1 MLHPNK
7 RGRPKGSARKNSSD
21 ETKLPGDIT
30 FPLTSFSL
38 TVTKNKGDIRYQLL
52 PIIAD
57 FVNEFCRRG
66 GKTSENFEIINNN
79 VNYLLI
85 RCCIYRGW

>member
-1 MLHPNK
+1 MIFHIFQYVLSNIILYYLEDKPHPNK
-7 RGRPKGSARKNSSD
+7 RGRPKGPLLSARKNTSE

-38 TVTKNKGDIRYQLL
+38 TVTKNKGDISDQLL

-57 FVNEFCRRG
+57 FVNEFCTRG
-66 GKTSENFEIINNN
+66 S
-79 VNYLLI
+79 
-85 RCCIYRGW
+85 